1 MPVPTS
7 RSDPTQVSC
16 GTGACSRF
24 PYDQVRNFGVTYI
37 NRPPEGFKMPSGK
50 SLNVVQRE
58 SFFDD
63 SFFKES
69 WEDFERAIQSVLD
82 KFDNKGLKVN
92 QGSRSE
98 CRDVYSK
105 IRTSK
110 IDEDLYASQ
119 ALQITEKDGKFQ
131 AVMDVKDF
139 NPREL
144 QVRAVD
150 DRIVVEG
157 SYQKVSED
165 GSSSSSKSFYKEF
178 TLPSAADI
186 DLVTTALSKDGVL
199 TIKAPKKEGAAVT
212 VGPKNSSSSTSS
224 IQQSSFSDGG
234 STSSFKSSSSK
245 MVIQSSSSFESSST
259 DGLESLPKEMRE
271 KLMFSDSGFGSTKTS
286 TCSSPAPS
294 EVGSES
300 SRVSSTME
308 FDLAKKAPTRTEVA
322 FNVTS
327 PSQPTPQPI
336 FKPVH
341 QQGPN
346 LQQPPQPQFQQP
358 PQPQFQPPSQPQFQ
372 PPSQPQF
379 QPPSQPQFQPP
390 SQPQF
395 QPPSQPQFQPPSQP
409 QFQPLSQPQFQ
420 PPSQPQFQPPSQ
432 PQFQPPSQPQFQP
445 PSQPQFQQPPQPQ
458 FQQPPQPQFQQ
469 PPQPQFQPP
478 TQPQFQPPTQPQ
490 FQQPTQPQFQ
500 QPTQPQFQQ
509 PPEFSKPSQ
518 FLQQQINRQMFQ
530 QFPQPAA
537 TGFQPMAKTAPRAP
551 FAPTQVVG
559 SGNQSNISV
568 TEENGRRILTSQT
581 SNVVQEKDGFMEHR
595 ETAAEIKDKDSQA
608 ARREATT
615 KISRQEEDPEGKSK
629 LSEAADA
636 AEVSE
641 SCIQH
646 MPDGSIMSVK
656 KSSSSASSVKK
667 SFSSTG
673 DAGSFF
679 QTPDFPTGFGDL
691 KNLMNRGQSL
701 MSQMSTD
708 SMASTLSGRSG
719 FSDMS
724 NFSHF
729 SDTSSQY
736 SGMSNFSNMSNFSD
750 MSPMSPRSQN
760 QNVPSPGSMAQDF
773 NSSRVVKSFSSSSTF
788 NKSSFSSNL
797 GDKNF

>member
-1 MPVPTS
+1 M
-7 RSDPTQVSC
+7 
-16 GTGACSRF
+16 
-24 PYDQVRNFGVTYI
+24 
-37 NRPPEGFKMPSGK
+37 MPSGK

-63 SFFKES
+63 TFFKEN
-69 WEDFERAIQSVLD
+69 WEDFDRAVQSILD
-82 KFDNKGLKVN
+82 KFDNRGLKVD
-92 QGSRSE
+92 QGSRTE

-165 GSSSSSKSFYKEF
+165 GASSSSKSFYKEF
-178 TLPSAADI
+178 TLPPAADI

-199 TIKAPKKEGAAVT
+199 TIKAPKKEGAPVSE
-212 VGPKNSSSSTSS
+212 VPKISSSSTSS
-224 IQQSSFSDGG
+224 SSVQKSSFSDGG

-245 MVIQSSSSFESSST
+245 TVIQSSSSFESSSN
-259 DGLESLPKEMRE
+259 DGLEGLPKEMRE
-271 KLMFSDSGFGSTKTS
+271 KLMFSDSGFGSLKTS

-294 EVGSES
+294 EAGSES

-308 FDLAKKAPTRTEVA
+308 FDLGKRAPMRTEVA

-327 PSQPTPQPI
+327 PSQPTPQPV
-336 FKPVH
+336 FQQTSQPMH
-341 QQGPN
+341 QQGPYPQPQSP
-346 LQQPPQPQFQQP
+346 LQSQFQSPQPQFQSPQPQFQSPQPQFQSPPQPQFQPSPQPQFTPPSKPKFQP
-358 PQPQFQPPSQPQFQ
+358 PQPQFQPTPQSQFT
-372 PPSQPQF
+372 
-379 QPPSQPQFQPP
+379 
-390 SQPQF
+390 
-395 QPPSQPQFQPPSQP
+395 
-409 QFQPLSQPQFQ
+409 
-420 PPSQPQFQPPSQ
+420 
-432 PQFQPPSQPQFQP
+432 
-445 PSQPQFQQPPQPQ
+445 
-458 FQQPPQPQFQQ
+458 
-469 PPQPQFQPP
+469 PPQPQFQPL
-478 TQPQFQPPTQPQ
+478 
-490 FQQPTQPQFQ
+490 FQQSPLFMPQEPLKQVF
-500 QPTQPQFQQ
+500 
-509 PPEFSKPSQ
+509 E
-518 FLQQQINRQMFQ
+518 
-530 QFPQPAA
+530 QFPQAGAPGLQQMAKAPQVPPPAA
-537 TGFQPMAKTAPRAP
+537 
-551 FAPTQVVG
+551 QVVG

-581 SNVVQEKDGFMEHR
+581 SNVVKEKDGFMEHK
-595 ETAAEIKDKDSQA
+595 ETAAEITDKESQA

-615 KISRQEEDPEGKSK
+615 KILHEEEDPEGKFK
-629 LSEAADA
+629 RSEAADA

-646 MPDGSIMSVK
+646 MPDGSVMSVK
-656 KSSSSASSVKK
+656 KSSSSTSSLKK
-667 SFSSTG
+667 SFSSTTG
-673 DAGSFF
+673 DAGPFF
-679 QTPDFPTGFGDL
+679 QSPEFPPGFGDL

-719 FSDMS
+719 FTDMS

-729 SDTSSQY
+729 SDPSSQY

-750 MSPMSPRSQN
+750 MSRMSSRLPN
-760 QNVPSPGSMAQDF
+760 QNVPNTGNMAQDF
-773 NSSRVVKSFSSSSTF
+773 NSRINKSFSSSSSSF
-788 NKSSFSSNL
+788 NKSSFSSNF
-797 GDKNF
+797 GDNF